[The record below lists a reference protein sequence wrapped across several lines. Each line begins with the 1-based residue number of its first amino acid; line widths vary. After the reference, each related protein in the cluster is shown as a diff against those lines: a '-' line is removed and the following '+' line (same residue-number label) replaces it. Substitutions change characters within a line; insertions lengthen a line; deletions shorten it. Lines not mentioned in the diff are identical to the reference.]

1 MINIKEKVDL
11 LMKNMFMKEN
21 LEMGYMKEKEK

>member
-1 MINIKEKVDL
+1 MINIKEKVNL

-21 LEMGYMKEKEK
+21 LEMEYMKEKEK